1 MAQVHRWCCCTGI
14 PARTPPGTGCWPR
27 PGTVVCPD
35 LRGYGQS
42 SKPPTIADHTP
53 YSKRAMAGDVL
64 ALMHHLGHE
73 RFAVVGHGS

>member
-1 MAQVHRWCCCTGI
+1 
-14 PARTPPGTGCWPR
+14 
-27 PGTVVCPD
+27 VVCPD

-42 SKPPTIADHTP
+42 SKPPTIADHAP
-53 YSKRAMAGDVL
+53 YSKRTMAGDVL